1 MAWSSTALR
10 SAEYWPDSSYL
21 VSWSLYKPRLTGLQ
35 SRSFGLLAV
44 CANAIEPQPMV
55 IANAVETKKRPF
67 IFPLKILARVP
78 VRPRGFAHTSKGA
91 LLLAVLDRL
100 GDERRTREIAIPQ
113 PVQALCEPPPMA
125 LNSLA

>member
-10 SAEYWPDSSYL
+10 STAYWPDCSYF

-35 SRSFGLLAV
+35 GRSFGLLTV
-44 CANAIEPQPMV
+44 CANAIEPQLMV
-55 IANAVETKKRPF
+55 IANTVETKKRRF

-78 VRPRGFAHTSKGA
+78 VRPRAFAHTSKGA

-100 GDERRTREIAIPQ
+100 GSKRRTREKAIPQ

-125 LNSLA
+125 LNS